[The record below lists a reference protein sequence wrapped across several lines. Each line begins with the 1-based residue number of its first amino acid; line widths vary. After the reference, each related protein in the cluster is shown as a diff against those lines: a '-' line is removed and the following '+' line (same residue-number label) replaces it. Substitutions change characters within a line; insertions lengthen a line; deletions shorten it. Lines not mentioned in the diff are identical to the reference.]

1 MHNETVLRLG
11 VFGGTFNP
19 PHSGHAGAAS
29 ACVEQLRLDKL
40 LLIPT
45 RQPPHKALPKDSAT
59 AQQRLEMVKLLAE
72 DLPKTEACDL
82 EIRRG
87 GTSYT
92 WQTMQQLTEEFPQA
106 SKWLLM
112 GTDMFFSFD
121 RWKNIDV
128 IAKCC
133 RLAVAARSPV
143 EKEKIIDFAE
153 KLRREIGIET
163 DLLRGR
169 IIEISSTQLRRE
181 LEAGTAAEAGML
193 PAKIERYIRQQGLY
207 QIGG

>member
-92 WQTMQQLTEEFPQA
+92 WQTMQQLTEEFPRAMGRKQVEHGIA
-106 SKWLLM
+106 AGCPQRHMIKAAHRAKLM
-112 GTDMFFSFD
+112 GQFF
-121 RWKNIDV
+121 
-128 IAKCC
+128 C
-133 RLAVAARSPV
+133 RL
-143 EKEKIIDFAE
+143 FH
-153 KLRREIGIET
+153 RRF
-163 DLLRGR
+163 
-169 IIEISSTQLRRE
+169 
-181 LEAGTAAEAGML
+181 
-193 PAKIERYIRQQGLY
+193 
-207 QIGG
+207 